1 MYESRKESTRGHKIR
16 MMLTVVVITNALQWW
31 RAEEDTTG
39 VDSGGGDQL
48 VANTVQN
55 GRQKRTQDKDD
66 VDRSGGDP
74 HS

>member
-1 MYESRKESTRGHKIR
+1 MYVGEQKREHKR
-16 MMLTVVVITNALQWW
+16 TQ
-31 RAEEDTTG
+31 DKDD